1 MMSKKLYR
9 NLNGKMIAGVSTG
22 LAEYFDIDP
31 VIIRALFII
40 TTIAYGIGVI
50 AYIVLWIIVPAKKI
64 EEVDF
69 DNNLDDNN
77 NMESENLNLKE
88 NGSKNDRKLIGG
100 VILIIIGVLLFLNQI
115 IPGFD
120 IEYIIPIVLIIIGI
134 LILSKQINKRT

>member
-1 MMSKKLYR
+1 MSKKLYR

-50 AYIVLWIIVPAKKI
+50 AYIVLWIIVPTKKI

-69 DNNLDDNN
+69 DNNLDDTF
-77 NMESENLNLKE
+77 NMESENFNYKE
-88 NGSKNDRKLIGG
+88 HDSKNDRKLIGG

-120 IEYIIPIVLIIIGI
+120 IKYIIPIVLIIIGI
-134 LILSKQINKRT
+134 LILSKQFNKRI

>member
-1 MMSKKLYR
+1 MSKKLYR
-9 NLNGKMIAGVSTG
+9 NPNGKMIAGVSTG

-40 TTIAYGIGVI
+40 TTIAYGIGLI

-64 EEVDF
+64 EEIDF
-69 DNNLDDNN
+69 DSNLDDTFNL
-77 NMESENLNLKE
+77 ENEKLNFKE
-88 NGSKNDRKLIGG
+88 NDSKNDRKLIGG
-100 VILIIIGVLLFLNQI
+100 VILIIIGILLFLNQI

-120 IEYIIPIVLIIIGI
+120 LEYIIPIILIIIGI

>member
-1 MMSKKLYR
+1 MSKKLYR

-69 DNNLDDNN
+69 DNNLDDTF
-77 NMESENLNLKE
+77 NMESENFNYKE
-88 NGSKNDRKLIGG
+88 NDSKNDRKLIGG

-120 IEYIIPIVLIIIGI
+120 IKYIIPIVLIIIGI
-134 LILSKQINKRT
+134 LILSKQFNKRI

>member
-1 MMSKKLYR
+1 MSKKLYR

>member
-1 MMSKKLYR
+1 MSKKLYR
-9 NLNGKMIAGVSTG
+9 NLNGKIIAGVSTG

-69 DNNLDDNN
+69 DNNLDDTF
-77 NMESENLNLKE
+77 NMESENFNYKE
-88 NGSKNDRKLIGG
+88 NDSKNDRKLIGG

>member
-1 MMSKKLYR
+1 MSKKLYR
-9 NLNGKMIAGVSTG
+9 NLNGKIIAGVSTG

-50 AYIVLWIIVPAKKI
+50 AYIILWIIVPAKKI

>member
-1 MMSKKLYR
+1 MSKKLYR

-69 DNNLDDNN
+69 DNNLDDTF
-77 NMESENLNLKE
+77 NMESENFNYKE
-88 NGSKNDRKLIGG
+88 HDSKNDRKLIGG

-120 IEYIIPIVLIIIGI
+120 IKYIIPIVLIIIGI
-134 LILSKQINKRT
+134 LILSKQFNKRI

>member
-1 MMSKKLYR
+1 MSKKLYR

-64 EEVDF
+64 EPVDF
-69 DNNLDDNN
+69 DNNLDDTF
-77 NMESENLNLKE
+77 NMESENFNYKE
-88 NGSKNDRKLIGG
+88 NDSKNDRKLIGG

-120 IEYIIPIVLIIIGI
+120 IKYIIPIVLIIIGI
-134 LILSKQINKRT
+134 LILSKQFNKRI